1 MLVSKNIKEFLI
13 ILFLVVVSIPLRFT
27 NLGYAELQDDEKKAF
42 YVYKAIEGQSPLD
55 FFLSQRKGPI
65 QFFISEIPYSI
76 TGDYRNEFAQRF
88 AFALI
93 NLLSVVVLYKLLL
106 KLTKGDSLAAVF
118 GALLYSTNG
127 FIVGFSRIAQY
138 QSLNLFFSFLALYFY
153 SDLVSNPKKL
163 FKSSL
168 LGTLMFCFSLLSHWD
183 AIFYLIPIFYFFA
196 KFIFRK
202 DLSKQYKI
210 KIIFANFLLGSLVLL
225 PFLMPYFFV
234 QLQLQSNLIYLQ
246 KRIGYSSYGYDLHRL
261 IFDLY
266 NPYITLPL
274 FACLIAF
281 SIFYLRKNYMYF
293 LWFVI
298 NFLLIRYF
306 MAKPGTHVY
315 NYVVPAVFLITVTC
329 SAAFLKLT
337 KFTLPI
343 AFITVITTSGVL
355 FYQSYFL
362 FVDHSKEYP
371 WESKVIFNNTTTP
384 YRRKEVLTFGFPHY
398 RNWKGINSYIN
409 SRKLDCTYITNEG
422 KEISQIYI
430 DAKFGK
436 QESRCYFVI
445 IVTRPFISTR
455 DGIIFGDAY
464 GKPVLYFYSVGEE
477 QLVKVYRMINGSD
490 KLK

>member
-1 MLVSKNIKEFLI
+1 MA
-13 ILFLVVVSIPLRFT
+13 VSIPLRFT
-27 NLGYAELQDDEKKAF
+27 NLGYSELQDDEKKAF
-42 YVYKAIEGQSPLD
+42 YVYKAVGGQSPLN
-55 FFLSQRKGPI
+55 FFLNQRKGPI

-76 TGDYRNEFAQRF
+76 TGDFRNEFAQRF
-88 AFALI
+88 PFALI

-106 KLTKGDSLAAVF
+106 KLTDGDNLAAVF

-183 AIFYLIPIFYFFA
+183 AIFYLVPIFYFFA

-210 KIIFANFLLGSLVLL
+210 KITFANFLLGSLVFL
-225 PFLMPYFFV
+225 PFLIPYFFV

-246 KRIGYSSYGYDLHRL
+246 KRVGYSSYGYDLHRL

-274 FACLIAF
+274 FSCLIAF

-298 NFLLIRYF
+298 NLLLIRYF
-306 MAKPGTHVY
+306 MAKPGTHIY
-315 NYVVPAVFLITVTC
+315 NYVVPVVFLITVAC
-329 SAAFLKLT
+329 STAFSKLS
-337 KFTLPI
+337 KLTLPI
-343 AFITVITTSGVL
+343 AFIAIITITGVL

-362 FVDHSKEYP
+362 FVDHSQEYP
-371 WESKVIFNNTTTP
+371 WDSKDIFYNATKP

-398 RNWKGINSYIN
+398 RNWKGVNNYIN
-409 SRKLDCTYITNEG
+409 SRKLDCTYISNEG
-422 KEISQIYI
+422 KEVSQIYI
-430 DAKFGK
+430 DVEFGK
-436 QESRCYFVI
+436 QESRCYFII

-455 DGIIFGDAY
+455 DGVAFGEAS
-464 GKPVLYFYSVGEE
+464 GKPLLYFYSVRDE
-477 QLVKVYRMINGSD
+477 QLVKVYKVINGSD
-490 KLK
+490 KVLSKNPK